1 MNNGTF
7 GLPNQF
13 ADTRGSDKVI
23 RVNLQTISGN
33 VSIPANMN
41 GVSAGPIT
49 IANGAVVTV
58 ENGATWTIV

>member
-7 GLPNQF
+7 GLPNQL
-13 ADTRGSDKVI
+13 AQAMGPDQVI

-33 VSIPANMN
+33 ISIPANMN
-41 GVSAGPIT
+41 GMSAGPIT